1 VVSSMMKDFSDVPR
15 AVLDAA
21 GRMGCADDMTA
32 IALRIVE
39 K

>member
-1 VVSSMMKDFSDVPR
+1 MMKHFSDVPQ

-21 GRMGCADDMTA
+21 GRTGCAGDMTA